1 MIIKGK
7 LGYCKREKKTFEGR
21 DVKEKLYIS
30 LKEVDSI
37 TKDQWEQIKAIYA
50 EVGKKFT
57 PEWVKNFKGYVN
69 LSSQYS
75 VPVRQT
81 VNDNFDT
88 EYKSIEDLIDGG
100 FPWYGA
106 EVKVSINLKN
116 DDKNNAIYPNSI
128 IILTEGTEF
137 NAFAEFDSEEED

>member
-7 LGYCKREKKTFEGR
+7 LGYCKREKKTFDGR

-30 LKEVDSI
+30 LKEVESI
-37 TKDQWEQIKAIYA
+37 TKDQWEQIKKVYA

-57 PEWVKNFKGYVN
+57 PEWVKDFKGYVN
-69 LSSQYS
+69 VASQYA
-75 VPVRQT
+75 VPVRQS
-81 VNDNFDT
+81 VNDQFDS
-88 EYKSIEDLIDGG
+88 EYKSIEDLIDAG

-106 EVKVSINLKN
+106 EVKLSLNLKS
-116 DDKNNAIYPNSI
+116 DDKNNAIYPNAI
-128 IILTEGTEF
+128 IITSEGTTF

>member
-21 DVKEKLYIS
+21 NVKEKLYIS
-30 LKEVDSI
+30 LKEVKSI
-37 TKDQWEQIKAIYA
+37 TKDQWEQIWTIYA

-69 LSSQYS
+69 LSSQYA
-75 VPVRQT
+75 VPVRQK
-81 VNDNFDT
+81 VNDNFDA
-88 EYKSIEDLIDGG
+88 EYKSIEDLIDAG

-106 EVKVSINLKN
+106 DVKVSINLKN